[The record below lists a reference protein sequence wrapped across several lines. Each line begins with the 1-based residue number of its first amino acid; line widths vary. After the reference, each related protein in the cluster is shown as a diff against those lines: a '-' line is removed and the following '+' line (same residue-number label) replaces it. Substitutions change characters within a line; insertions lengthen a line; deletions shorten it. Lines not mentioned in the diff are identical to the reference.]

1 MRERLINW
9 GLFIVLCF
17 IWGSSFMLMKIGNHE
32 LDPYHVASLRI
43 FSAGLVLLP
52 FAFTALKTIPRNKI
66 FLAILSGLLGSFF
79 PAYLF
84 TIAQTKIDS
93 SLAGILN
100 ALTPL
105 FTIII
110 GVLFFKLKAARNKWL
125 GIIIGFIGLGLL
137 PFAANKTVS
146 FNDLSYAFLILL
158 ATIFYGVN
166 VNMVGKYLKSVN
178 SINIAAL
185 AFVFLMIPSAIIL
198 YTTGYFDLDFSDPG
212 TGTAAV
218 RRGFAGTLITAFS
231 SENKI
236 VSATAAS
243 VVLGVLGT
251 AVASTIFYM
260 LLKRAGALFAST
272 VTYGIPF
279 VAIFWGL
286 IDNETITVWQ
296 VGCLGIILSGVYLAN
311 RN

>member
-1 MRERLINW
+1 MREQLTNW
-9 GLFIVLCF
+9 GLFILLCF
-17 IWGSSFMLMKIGNHE
+17 VWGSSFMLMKIGNHE

-43 FSAGLVLLP
+43 FSAGLVLSP
-52 FAFTALKTIPRNKI
+52 FAFNALKAIPRNKVV
-66 FLAILSGLLGSFF
+66 LAIISGLLGSFF

-110 GVLFFKLKAARNKWL
+110 GVAFFKLKAAGNKWT
-125 GIIIGFIGLGLL
+125 GIIIGFIGLVLL

-146 FNDLSYAFLILL
+146 FNDLSYSLLILL

-166 VNMVGKYLKSVN
+166 VNMVGNYLRTVN
-178 SINIAAL
+178 SLHIAAM
-185 AFVFLMIPSAIIL
+185 AFVFLMIPSIIIL
-198 YTTGYFDLDFSDPG
+198 YTTGYFDLDLSDDKIIKA
-212 TGTAAV
+212 TTA
-218 RRGFAGTLITAFS
+218 
-231 SENKI
+231 
-236 VSATAAS
+236 SA
-243 VVLGVLGT
+243 VLGVMGT
-251 AVASTIFYM
+251 AVASTLFYV

-286 IDNETITVWQ
+286 IDQEVITIWQ
-296 VGCLGIILSGVYLAN
+296 VGCLGIILLGVYLAN
-311 RN
+311 RK

>member
-9 GLFIVLCF
+9 GLFILLCVV
-17 IWGSSFMLMKIGNHE
+17 WGSSFRLMKEGNRFI
-32 LDPYHVASLRI
+32 DPYQVASLRI
-43 FSAGLVLLP
+43 FSAGLVLAP
-52 FAFTALKTIPRNKI
+52 FAFKAIRTIPRNKI

-84 TIAQTKIDS
+84 TIAQTRIDS

-105 FTIII
+105 FTVII
-110 GVLFFKLKAARNKWL
+110 GVMFFRLKAAPNKWL
-125 GIIIGFIGLGLL
+125 GIIIGFVGLALL
-137 PFAANKTVS
+137 PFAANKGIS
-146 FNDLSYAFLILL
+146 LRDFSYSLLILL

-166 VNMVGKYLKSVN
+166 VNMVGNYLRTVN
-178 SINIAAL
+178 SLNIAAL

-198 YTTGYFDLDFSDPG
+198 YVTGYFELDLSNENIIKA
-212 TGTAAV
+212 TTA
-218 RRGFAGTLITAFS
+218 
-231 SENKI
+231 
-236 VSATAAS
+236 SA
-243 VVLGVLGT
+243 VLGVMGT
-251 AVASTIFYM
+251 ALASTLFYI

-286 IDNETITVWQ
+286 IDNETITIWQ
-296 VGCLGIILSGVYLAN
+296 VGCLGIILSGVYLTN
-311 RN
+311 RK

>member
-17 IWGSSFMLMKIGNHE
+17 IWGSSFMLMKLGIHE
-32 LDPYHVASLRI
+32 LDPYQVASIRL
-43 FSAGLVLLP
+43 FSAGLVLFP
-52 FAFTALKTIPRNKI
+52 FAFKALQQIPRNKV
-66 FLAILSGLLGSFF
+66 FYAILSGLLGSFF

-84 TIAQTKIDS
+84 TIAQTRIDS

-105 FTIII
+105 FTIIL
-110 GVLFFKLKAARNKWL
+110 GVLFFRLKASGRKWT
-125 GIIIGFIGLGLL
+125 GIIIGFIGLSLL
-137 PFAANKTVS
+137 PFAANKGIS
-146 FNDLSYAFLILL
+146 LNDFSYALLVLL
-158 ATIFYGVN
+158 ATVFYGIN
-166 VNMVGKYLKSVN
+166 VNMVGNYLKSVN
-178 SINIAAL
+178 SLHIAAL

-198 YTTGYFDLDFSDPG
+198 YVTGYFEHSLTDPRL
-212 TGTAAV
+212 V
-218 RRGFAGTLITAFS
+218 
-231 SENKI
+231 K
-236 VSATAAS
+236 ATAAS
-243 VVLGVLGT
+243 AVLGVMGT
-251 AVASTIFYM
+251 AVASIIFYM

-286 IDNETITVWQ
+286 IDNETITALQ

-311 RN
+311 RG

>member
-1 MRERLINW
+1 
-9 GLFIVLCF
+9 
-17 IWGSSFMLMKIGNHE
+17 MLMKLGIHE
-32 LDPYHVASLRI
+32 LDPYQVASIRL

-52 FAFTALKTIPRNKI
+52 FAYKALKSIPTQKL

-84 TIAQTKIDS
+84 SIAQTKIDS

-110 GVLFFKLKAARNKWL
+110 GVLFFKLKAAGNKWK
-125 GIIIGFIGLGLL
+125 GIIIGFIGLCLL
-137 PFAANKTVS
+137 PFAANKEVS
-146 FNDLSYAFLILL
+146 FNDLQYSLLVLL
-158 ATIFYGVN
+158 ATIFYGIN
-166 VNMVGKYLKSVN
+166 VNMVGNYLRSVN
-178 SINIAAL
+178 SIHIAAL
-185 AFVFLMIPSAIIL
+185 AFVFLMIPSSIIL
-198 YTTGYFDLDFSDPG
+198 YVTGYFEHDMSNG
-212 TGTAAV
+212 
-218 RRGFAGTLITAFS
+218 LIMKATVA
-231 SENKI
+231 
-236 VSATAAS
+236 SAI
-243 VVLGVLGT
+243 LGIMGT
-251 AVASTIFYM
+251 AVASIIFYM

-286 IDNETITVWQ
+286 IDNESITLWQ

-311 RN
+311 RSS